1 MADIQEAIESAVE
14 HAQEDDKLG
23 TIVAGSVALTATF
36 LAISNVKSGNVVQG
50 MAKAQVAANNQ
61 WSYYQ
66 SKSTKEIVAT
76 GLVAQ
81 LEVQRDTSPGLSVE
95 SRAVLDN
102 RIAKYTAET
111 KRYEK
116 EKGEIKAKAEELEKE
131 YDRLNVKDDQFDIS
145 EASLSV
151 AIALF
156 GITVLTKKRWLLT
169 VAFAWAGFGLL
180 IGLAGFIGWSIRP
193 EWFAKLLG

>member
-1 MADIQEAIESAVE
+1 MAEIQEAIEGAVE
-14 HAQEDDKLG
+14 HAQDSRLG
-23 TIVAGSVALTATF
+23 TIVASSVALTATF
-36 LAISNVKSGNVVQG
+36 LAICNVKGGNVVQG

-66 SKSTKEIVAT
+66 AKSTKEIVAN

-81 LEVQRDTSPGLSVE
+81 LEIQRDTSPGLAAE
-95 SRAVLDN
+95 SRAVLDK
-102 RIAKYTAET
+102 RIEKYTAEA

-131 YDRLNVKDDQFDIS
+131 YDRLNVKDDQFDIC

-151 AIALF
+151 GIALF
-156 GITVLTKKRWLLT
+156 GITVLTKKRWLLL
-169 VAFAWAGFGLL
+169 VAFAWAGFGL
-180 IGLAGFIGWSIRP
+180 IVGLAGFIGWNLRP

>member
-1 MADIQEAIESAVE
+1 MAEIQEAIEGAVE
-14 HAQEDDKLG
+14 HAQDSKLG
-23 TIVAGSVALTATF
+23 TVVAGSVALTATF
-36 LAISNVKSGNVVQG
+36 LAICNVKGGNVVQG

-66 SKSTKEIVAT
+66 AKSTKEIVAN

-81 LEVQRDTSPGLSVE
+81 LEIQRDTSPGLAAE
-95 SRAVLDN
+95 SRAVLDK
-102 RIAKYTAET
+102 RIEKYTAEA

-131 YDRLNVKDDQFDIS
+131 YDRLNVKDDQFDIC

-151 AIALF
+151 GIALF
-156 GITVLTKKRWLLT
+156 GITVLTKKRWLLL
-169 VAFAWAGFGLL
+169 VAFGWAGFGL
-180 IGLAGFIGWSIRP
+180 IVGLAGFIGWNIRP